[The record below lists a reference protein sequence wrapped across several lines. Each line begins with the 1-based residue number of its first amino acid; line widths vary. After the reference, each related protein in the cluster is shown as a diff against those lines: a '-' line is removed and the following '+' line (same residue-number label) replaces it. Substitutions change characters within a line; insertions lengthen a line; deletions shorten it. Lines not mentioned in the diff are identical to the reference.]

1 MNKNLVQNSETIAVN
16 KEFIFCSATYWK
28 RLLAFL
34 ADFFINFIL
43 TILLFELV
51 CFPIA
56 KVCINYDNKVK
67 DITTYHHA
75 RVDLMYEYNFLF
87 YTETKD
93 EDGNIISTSKYDIDQ
108 SIEDTAIIFLKFY
121 TFKDES
127 SEYSDPIITYWTSVS
142 NNKKSLSIVN
152 EYYFD
157 SVGKSTYFTKDD
169 VDTNGYLNLKDTYK
183 EHFKAYF
190 SPLEEV
196 SDAIKNEVNDIIT
209 NIFKINYQSVIT
221 DFSKNN
227 IDYINYTNKIDAI
240 YDEFDM
246 YYQIMTATAFLI
258 SSTILFLIIPLLN
271 SHNRTIGKMIMKL
284 DVVSNKNF
292 KYVKKSQVLL
302 LYILN
307 MLENLA
313 FIMFVPFIS
322 AGFNNLFSLSYLM
335 TLSIVS
341 ILYCIINV
349 IISLINQYNY
359 SLKEILSRTIV
370 CEEELIDTY
379 YREIIYAKSRE

>member
-1 MNKNLVQNSETIAVN
+1 MSKNLVQNNQTIEQN
-16 KEFIFCSATYWK
+16 NEFLFCSATYWK
-28 RLLAFL
+28 RILAFL

-56 KVCINYDNKVK
+56 KACIGYDTKVN

-75 RVDLMYEYNFLF
+75 RVDLMYDNNFLF
-87 YTETKD
+87 YSETQD
-93 EDGNIISTSKYDIDQ
+93 ENGNIISTNKYDIDE
-108 SIEDTAIIFLKFY
+108 SINDTATIFLKFY

-127 SEYSDPIITYWTSVS
+127 SEYSDPIITYWSKVS
-142 NNKKSLSIVN
+142 SNKKSISQIN
-152 EYYFD
+152 ELYFD

-169 VDTNGYLNLKDTYK
+169 VDSNGYLNLKSEYK

-190 SPLEEV
+190 SSIDSV
-196 SDAIKNEVNDIIT
+196 SDAIKKEINDIT
-209 NIFKINYQSVIT
+209 TYTFKYNYQVVIT
-221 DFSKNN
+221 DFASNN
-227 IDYINYTNKIDAI
+227 ELYLDYSNKINAI
-240 YDEFDM
+240 YKEFDM
-246 YYQIMTATAFLI
+246 YYQIMTATSFVI
-258 SSTILFLIIPLLN
+258 SSSILFLLIPLIN
-271 SHNRTIGKMIMKL
+271 KRNRTIGKMIMKL

-292 KYVKKSQVLL
+292 KYLKKGQVFI

-307 MLENLA
+307 LLENLA

-322 AGFNNLFSLSYLM
+322 AGFNNLFNLSYLM

-341 ILYCIINV
+341 ILYCLANV

-359 SLKEILSRTIV
+359 SLKEMLSRTIV

-379 YREIIYAKSRE
+379 YREIVYAKSRE